1 MWVKNNL
8 FIAVTLS
15 LSGLFLLD
23 CMGIAIK
30 YLRADYPAA
39 QLSVFRNLF
48 GMIPCF
54 IALYFSKDW
63 HDRGR
68 KVVIKRW
75 RFGLARGLIM
85 SFAQLC
91 LYTSYLYLPYALVA
105 TMEYTGPMMITLLAI
120 PLLGE
125 KFGWYKSL
133 AVLTGFIGI
142 IFIMQPWSESFNLY
156 MLLPV
161 MAAFGYSLARVTAL
175 NFSNDTPVPLINLY
189 ANIGTLLCAILL
201 VITFNMWENFKNLYD
216 VLILF
221 IMGIAGGSGVLLL
234 IYGSRK
240 AELSKIMPF
249 DYIEI
254 FFALI
259 LGWVFFKEWPVDQ
272 LFPGALFIVAGG
284 IIIYLRQ
291 MNFLKTRDRKV

>member
-1 MWVKNNL
+1 MKNNL
-8 FIAVTLS
+8 FIAVILS

-30 YLRADYPAA
+30 YLRADYPAV

-63 HDRGR
+63 HDKGR

-201 VITFNMWENFKNLYD
+201 VITFNMWENFKSLYD

>member
-1 MWVKNNL
+1 MKNNL
-8 FIAVTLS
+8 FLAVILS

-63 HDRGR
+63 HANGR
-68 KVVIKRW
+68 QLVIKRW

-133 AVLTGFIGI
+133 AVLTGFVGI
-142 IFIMQPWSESFNLY
+142 IFIMQPWSESFNFY

-189 ANIGTLLCAILL
+189 ANIGTVICAIIL
-201 VITFNMWENFKNLYD
+201 VISFNMWESFKSLYD
-216 VLILF
+216 LLILF
-221 IMGIAGGSGVLLL
+221 IMGFAGGSGVLLL

-291 MNFLKTRDRKV
+291 INFIKTRERKA

>member
-1 MWVKNNL
+1 MKNNL
-8 FIAVTLS
+8 FIAVILS

-30 YLRADYPAA
+30 YLRDDYPAA

-48 GMIPCF
+48 GMLPCF
-54 IALYFSKDW
+54 IALYFSQDW
-63 HDRGR
+63 HNQGR
-68 KVVIKRW
+68 KVAIKQW
-75 RFGLARGLIM
+75 KLGLFRGVFV
-85 SFAQLC
+85 SVAQLC
-91 LYTSYLYLPYALVA
+91 LYTSYLYIPFALVA
-105 TMEYTGPMMITLLAI
+105 TMEYTGPMMVTLLAI

-133 AVLTGFIGI
+133 AVISGFIGI
-142 IFIMQPWSESFNLY
+142 LFIMEPWSEDFNIII
-156 MLLPV
+156 LLPIL
-161 MAAFGYSLARVTAL
+161 AALGYSLARVTAL
-175 NFSNDTPVPLINLY
+175 NFTMDTPTPLINIY
-189 ANIGTLLCAILL
+189 GQIGTMVCSLLL
-201 VITFNMWENFKNLYD
+201 VLIFNMWENFKNIYD
-216 VLILF
+216 IFILLS
-221 IMGIAGGSGVLLL
+221 MGIAGGTGTLLL

-259 LGWVFFKEWPVDQ
+259 LGWIFFREWPVDQ
-272 LFPGALFIVAGG
+272 LFPGALFIIIGG

-291 MNFLKTRDRKV
+291 NYYSKQRERKV

>member
-1 MWVKNNL
+1 MKNNL
-8 FIAVTLS
+8 FLAVILS

-201 VITFNMWENFKNLYD
+201 VITFNMWENFKSLYD

>member
-1 MWVKNNL
+1 MKNNL
-8 FIAVTLS
+8 FIAVLLS

-30 YLRADYPAA
+30 YLRNDYPAA

-48 GMIPCF
+48 GMLPCF
-54 IALYFSKDW
+54 IALYFSQDW
-63 HDRGR
+63 HNQGR
-68 KVVIKRW
+68 KVAIKQW
-75 RFGLARGLIM
+75 KLGLFRGVFV
-85 SFAQLC
+85 SVAQLC
-91 LYTSYLYLPYALVA
+91 LYTSYLYIPFALVA
-105 TMEYTGPMMITLLAI
+105 TMEYTGPMMVTLLAI

-133 AVLTGFIGI
+133 AVISGFIGI
-142 IFIMQPWSESFNLY
+142 LFIMEPWSEDFNIII
-156 MLLPV
+156 LLPIL
-161 MAAFGYSLARVTAL
+161 AALGYSLARVTAL
-175 NFSNDTPVPLINLY
+175 NFTMDTPTPLINIY
-189 ANIGTLLCAILL
+189 GQIGTMVCSLLL
-201 VITFNMWENFKNLYD
+201 VLIFNMWENFKNIYD
-216 VLILF
+216 IFILLS
-221 IMGIAGGSGVLLL
+221 MGIAGGTGTLLL

-259 LGWVFFKEWPVDQ
+259 LGWIFFREWPVDQ
-272 LFPGALFIVAGG
+272 LFPGVLFIIIGG

-291 MNFLKTRDRKV
+291 NYYSKQRERKV

>member
-1 MWVKNNL
+1 MKNNL
-8 FIAVTLS
+8 FIAVILS

-63 HDRGR
+63 HDKGR

-201 VITFNMWENFKNLYD
+201 VITFNMWENFKSLYD

-291 MNFLKTRDRKV
+291 MDFLKTRDRKV

>member
-1 MWVKNNL
+1 MKSNL
-8 FIAVTLS
+8 LLAVILS

-63 HDRGR
+63 HDKGR

-221 IMGIAGGSGVLLL
+221 IMGVVGGSGVLLL

-291 MNFLKTRDRKV
+291 MNFLITRDRKV

>member
-1 MWVKNNL
+1 LKNNL
-8 FIAVTLS
+8 FIAVILS

-30 YLRADYPAA
+30 YLRNDYPAA

-48 GMIPCF
+48 GMLPCF
-54 IALYFSKDW
+54 IALYFSQDW
-63 HDRGR
+63 HNQGR
-68 KVVIKRW
+68 KVAIKQW
-75 RFGLARGLIM
+75 KLGLFRGVFV
-85 SFAQLC
+85 SVAQLC
-91 LYTSYLYLPYALVA
+91 LYTSYLYIPFALVA
-105 TMEYTGPMMITLLAI
+105 TMEYTGPMMVTLLAI

-133 AVLTGFIGI
+133 AVISGFIGI
-142 IFIMQPWSESFNLY
+142 LFIMEPWSEDFNIII
-156 MLLPV
+156 LLPIL
-161 MAAFGYSLARVTAL
+161 AALGYSLARVTAL
-175 NFSNDTPVPLINLY
+175 NFTMDTPTPLINIY
-189 ANIGTLLCAILL
+189 GQIGTMVCSLLL
-201 VITFNMWENFKNLYD
+201 VLIFNMWENFKNIYD
-216 VLILF
+216 IFILLS
-221 IMGIAGGSGVLLL
+221 MGIAGGTGTLLL

-259 LGWVFFKEWPVDQ
+259 LGWIFFREWPVDQ
-272 LFPGALFIVAGG
+272 LFPGALFIIIGG

-291 MNFLKTRDRKV
+291 NYYSKQRERKV

>member
-1 MWVKNNL
+1 MKSNL
-8 FIAVTLS
+8 FLGVIFS

-54 IALYFSKDW
+54 IVLYFSKDW
-63 HDRGR
+63 HANG
-68 KVVIKRW
+68 KQLVIKRW

-125 KFGWYKSL
+125 KFGWY
-133 AVLTGFIGI
+133 
-142 IFIMQPWSESFNLY
+142 
-156 MLLPV
+156 
-161 MAAFGYSLARVTAL
+161 
-175 NFSNDTPVPLINLY
+175 
-189 ANIGTLLCAILL
+189 
-201 VITFNMWENFKNLYD
+201 
-216 VLILF
+216 
-221 IMGIAGGSGVLLL
+221 
-234 IYGSRK
+234 
-240 AELSKIMPF
+240 
-249 DYIEI
+249 
-254 FFALI
+254 
-259 LGWVFFKEWPVDQ
+259 
-272 LFPGALFIVAGG
+272 
-284 IIIYLRQ
+284 
-291 MNFLKTRDRKV
+291 

>member
-1 MWVKNNL
+1 MKNNL
-8 FIAVTLS
+8 FIAVVLS

-30 YLRADYPAA
+30 YLREDYPAA
-39 QLSVFRNLF
+39 QLSVFRNMF

-54 IALYFSKDW
+54 IVLYFSKDW
-63 HDRGR
+63 HANGR

-133 AVLTGFIGI
+133 AVLTGFVGI
-142 IFIMQPWSESFNLY
+142 IFIMQPWSESFNFY

-161 MAAFGYSLARVTAL
+161 LAAFGYSLARVTAL
-175 NFSNDTPVPLINLY
+175 NFSNDP
-189 ANIGTLLCAILL
+189 
-201 VITFNMWENFKNLYD
+201 
-216 VLILF
+216 
-221 IMGIAGGSGVLLL
+221 
-234 IYGSRK
+234 
-240 AELSKIMPF
+240 
-249 DYIEI
+249 
-254 FFALI
+254 
-259 LGWVFFKEWPVDQ
+259 
-272 LFPGALFIVAGG
+272 
-284 IIIYLRQ
+284 
-291 MNFLKTRDRKV
+291 

>member
-1 MWVKNNL
+1 MKNNL
-8 FIAVTLS
+8 FIAVILS

-54 IALYFSKDW
+54 IALYFSKEW
-63 HDRGR
+63 HDKGR

-189 ANIGTLLCAILL
+189 ANIGTLLCAIFL
-201 VITFNMWENFKNLYD
+201 VITFNMWENFKSLYD

>member
-1 MWVKNNL
+1 VKNNL
-8 FIAVTLS
+8 FLAVILS

-63 HDRGR
+63 HANGR
-68 KVVIKRW
+68 QLVIKRW

-133 AVLTGFIGI
+133 AVLTGFVGI

-189 ANIGTLLCAILL
+189 ANIGTVICAIIL
-201 VITFNMWENFKNLYD
+201 VISFNMWENFKSLYD
-216 VLILF
+216 LLILF
-221 IMGIAGGSGVLLL
+221 VMGFAGGSGVLLL

-291 MNFLKTRDRKV
+291 INFIKTRERKA

>member
-1 MWVKNNL
+1 MKNNL
-8 FIAVTLS
+8 FLAVILS

-201 VITFNMWENFKNLYD
+201 VITFNMWENFKSLYD

-259 LGWVFFKEWPVDQ
+259 LGWIFFKEWPVDQ
-272 LFPGALFIVAGG
+272 LFPGALFIVTGG

>member
-1 MWVKNNL
+1 
-8 FIAVTLS
+8 
-15 LSGLFLLD
+15 
-23 CMGIAIK
+23 MGIAIK

-201 VITFNMWENFKNLYD
+201 VITFNMWENFKSLYD

-259 LGWVFFKEWPVDQ
+259 LGWIFFKEWPVD
-272 LFPGALFIVAGG
+272 
-284 IIIYLRQ
+284 
-291 MNFLKTRDRKV
+291 

>member
-1 MWVKNNL
+1 MKSNL
-8 FIAVTLS
+8 FIAVALS

-30 YLRADYPAA
+30 YLRDDYPAA

-54 IALYFSKDW
+54 IVLYFSKDW
-63 HDRGR
+63 HANG
-68 KVVIKRW
+68 KILVIKRW

-105 TMEYTGPMMITLLAI
+105 TMEYTGPMMVTLLAI

-125 KFGWYKSL
+125 KFGWYKTL
-133 AVLTGFIGI
+133 AVLTGFVGI
-142 IFIMQPWSESFNLY
+142 IFIMQPWSESFNFY

-161 MAAFGYSLARVTAL
+161 MAAFGYSLARITAL

-189 ANIGTLLCAILL
+189 ANIGTLICAILL
-201 VITFNMWENFKNLYD
+201 VITFNMWENFKSLYD
-216 VLILF
+216 LFILF
-221 IMGIAGGSGVLLL
+221 LMGFTGGTGVLLL

-259 LGWVFFKEWPVDQ
+259 LGWIFFKEWPVDQ

-291 MNFLKTRDRKV
+291 NNLSKTRDRKV

>member
-1 MWVKNNL
+1 MKNNL
-8 FIAVTLS
+8 FLAVILS

-142 IFIMQPWSESFNLY
+142 IFIMQPWSESFNIY

-201 VITFNMWENFKNLYD
+201 VITFNMWENFKSLYD

>member
-1 MWVKNNL
+1 MKNNL
-8 FIAVTLS
+8 FLAVILS

-63 HDRGR
+63 HANGR
-68 KVVIKRW
+68 QLVIKRW

-133 AVLTGFIGI
+133 AVLTGFVGI
-142 IFIMQPWSESFNLY
+142 IFIMQPWSESFNFY

-189 ANIGTLLCAILL
+189 ANIGTVICAIIL
-201 VITFNMWENFKNLYD
+201 VISFNMWESFKSLYD
-216 VLILF
+216 LLILF
-221 IMGIAGGSGVLLL
+221 IMGFAGGSGVLLL

-272 LFPGALFIVAGG
+272 LFPGALFIVSGG